1 MTFAAEEGEP
11 IGIELCGHFL
21 TVATLLGWVKV
32 WDLSRREAKLHA
44 NPKYL
49 NDVILDFGEIILARY
64 DYSENSVLISQT
76 EYFYGRSNCE
86 GSKVSITAAKSNLLP
101 DGKLYLWAT
110 ESDTL
115 ASFDFAGQ
123 EASLTDRFVLSHM
136 WDLEEPKLL
145 VCEAK
150 LQPKLRDQRQQKRM
164 FTTSNQLHTIEKVPL
179 INVKILENLTGSTI

>member
-1 MTFAAEEGEP
+1 
-11 IGIELCGHFL
+11 
-21 TVATLLGWVKV
+21 LLGTFIKKNAGLFLVQIC
-32 WDLSRREAKLHA
+32 H
-44 NPKYL
+44 
-49 NDVILDFGEIILARY
+49 
-64 DYSENSVLISQT
+64 
-76 EYFYGRSNCE
+76 GRSNCE
-86 GSKVSITAAKSNLLP
+86 GSKVSITVAKSNLIP

-164 FTTSNQLHTIEKVPL
+164 FTTSSQLHTIEKVLL
-179 INVKILENLTGSTI
+179 INTRI

>member
-1 MTFAAEEGEP
+1 
-11 IGIELCGHFL
+11 
-21 TVATLLGWVKV
+21 
-32 WDLSRREAKLHA
+32 
-44 NPKYL
+44 
-49 NDVILDFGEIILARY
+49 
-64 DYSENSVLISQT
+64 
-76 EYFYGRSNCE
+76 
-86 GSKVSITAAKSNLLP
+86 LLP

-115 ASFDFAGQ
+115 ALFDFAGQ

-164 FTTSNQLHTIEKVPL
+164 FTTSNQLHTIEKVL
-179 INVKILENLTGSTI
+179 FSHYKNQTGSTF